1 MYQGVLNERVT
12 EHYQQVK
19 MEIFFFFCV
28 SFNNILV

>member
-19 MEIFFFFCV
+19 MEIFFFCV

>member
-19 MEIFFFFCV
+19 MEIFFFFLC
-28 SFNNILV
+28 FFQ